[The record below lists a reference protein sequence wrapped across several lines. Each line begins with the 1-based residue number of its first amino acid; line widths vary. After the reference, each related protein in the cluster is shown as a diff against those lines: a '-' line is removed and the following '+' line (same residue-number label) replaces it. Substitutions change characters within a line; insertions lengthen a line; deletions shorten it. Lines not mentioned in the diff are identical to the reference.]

1 MMKTTYAGPMLA
13 LVLVAGCSAAPMSKP
28 VNPTQPTSGPDTCNA
43 AAYQGLVGQDAVVD
57 LSLPDPKRTYRLGD
71 PVTKDF
77 NPARLNIKLDDTDT
91 IIAIDC
97 G

>member
-1 MMKTTYAGPMLA
+1 MKNVFYAGPVMA
-13 LVLVAGCSAAPMSKP
+13 LVVVAGCTAAPMSKP
-28 VNPTQPTSGPDTCNA
+28 AGTAQPASGPDTCNA
-43 AAYQGLVGQDAVVD
+43 AAYQNLIGQDAVVD

-71 PVTKDF
+71 PVTTDF